1 MAAKL
6 AKGAFSNPG
15 EAHLPFFIPLSTAAA
30 LYRRFQMSIT
40 TQTEILLNKIAS
52 APDYKIASL
61 YKELLSI
68 GLAEYAEVRK
78 IPVPMPV
85 PSIYE

>member
-15 EAHLPFFIPLSTAAA
+15 GPPSILHSLSTAAA

-40 TQTEILLNKIAS
+40 TQTEIILNKIAS